1 LIRVIVS
8 LKTLRDRYFVTADVC
23 GFLKV
28 WPSSFKPV
36 EIMEIKLDGA
46 ISYNSMVEV
55 SDFLP
60 RRDNYDETALIA
72 VALKSCKV
80 TLILLLPNS
89 ATYQSLKTL
98 KTELKPTCLI
108 QLSSKHLAVAVG
120 SLREPSIVEIHD
132 MNREVVV

>member
-1 LIRVIVS
+1 VSASTKQKKEQVINAHYNLIRVIVS
-8 LKTLRDRYFVTADVC
+8 LKTLKDRYFVTADVC

-28 WPSSFKPV
+28 WSSSFKPA

-60 RRDNYDETALIA
+60 KKDNYDEAALIA
-72 VALKSCKV
+72 VALKSCRV

-89 ATYQSLKTL
+89 GTYQSLKTL

-108 QLSSKHLAVAVG
+108 
-120 SLREPSIVEIHD
+120 
-132 MNREVVV
+132 